1 MQRFS
6 TLGRRDL
13 DDNQAICTAGVS
25 LCQHHDV
32 KLRYSVAVD
41 FVLGYDPPLYLQ
53 LVSDRCGLLGQECPA
68 YSHAPQYGG
77 TLVRGSGIGRAHWD
91 ATLRPSTSSH
101 HSRRVCV
108 TRHVSRPVPRV
119 SQNWMN
125 LCYSPE
131 TGRWAG
137 ESSDAGGQSHFWLRR
152 CSRGLAEVPSQ
163 TRRSC
168 PPQ

>member
-41 FVLGYDPPLYLQ
+41 FVLGYDTPLYLQ
-53 LVSDRCGLLGQECPA
+53 LVSDRCGLLGQERPA

-77 TLVRGSGIGRAHWD
+77 TLVRGSGIGPAHWD
-91 ATLRPSTSSH
+91 AALRHPRDRTTSDGFA
-101 HSRRVCV
+101 SRGTCRARC
-108 TRHVSRPVPRV
+108 HAFSK
-119 SQNWMN
+119 NWMN
-125 LCYSPE
+125 LCYSPKH
-131 TGRWAG
+131 GRWAG
-137 ESSDAGGQSHFWLRR
+137 E
-152 CSRGLAEVPSQ
+152 
-163 TRRSC
+163 
-168 PPQ
+168 